1 MRETFGD
8 LARAAAAAGNPAME
22 ELLLVAGKDS
32 HSDTQEMIHFYDLK
46 RIVSRK
52 QVGWLATNQSG
63 EVEFSQDKQCAVE
76 AVGGEQ
82 YLTSLQ
88 KVYV

>member
-1 MRETFGD
+1 MRETFGE

-22 ELLLVAGKDS
+22 ELLLIANSGSGGSQK
-32 HSDTQEMIHFYDLK
+32 MIHFYDLT
-46 RIVSRK
+46 RIVNRK
-52 QVGWLATNQSG
+52 PVGWLATNQSG
-63 EVEFSQDKQCAVE
+63 EVEFSQDKQCAVN